1 MVSYRVYFRNFFGVV
16 GQDEFEA
23 PDDGSAYAVAE
34 TLSEALSDF
43 CTSFEL
49 WEGGRMI
56 ATRPVISLAE
66 TVRLA
71 AQAIV
76 VEREEAIHNSKS
88 AISLGAAARGE
99 RRPPAICLESS
110 RRRSCASGGR
120 AP

>member
-34 TLSEALSDF
+34 RLSEALSDF

-49 WEGGRMI
+49 WQGGRMI

-66 TVRLA
+66 TLRLT

-88 AISLGAAARGE
+88 AISQSKRLLERLAEFRAAA
-99 RRPPAICLESS
+99 
-110 RRRSCASGGR
+110 ASTQPR
-120 AP
+120 QAEDP